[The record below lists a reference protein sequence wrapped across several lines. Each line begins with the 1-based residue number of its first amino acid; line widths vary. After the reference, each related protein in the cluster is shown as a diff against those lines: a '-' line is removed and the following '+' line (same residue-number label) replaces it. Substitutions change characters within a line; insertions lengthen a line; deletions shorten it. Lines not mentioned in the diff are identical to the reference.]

1 MGSSAEAVPT
11 SSAEDESHFFY
22 FGEKC
27 EKTLDQLVQENPR
40 KTLRSP
46 GQAENLHGRHLDR
59 ETRESA
65 PTTLLNPVHGD
76 CINV

>member
-1 MGSSAEAVPT
+1 MGSSAETVPT
-11 SSAEDESHFFY
+11 SSAEVVSRFFY

-46 GQAENLHGRHLDR
+46 GLAENLDGHHLDQ
-59 ETRESA
+59 ETQGTA
-65 PTTLLNPVHGD
+65 PKTLLNPVHGETL
-76 CINV
+76 